1 MEVTVLEVF
10 NQEELMERVD
20 HDWDFLDETV
30 QLLHSDGR
38 RLMAEIKTAAA
49 SADAPAVSRSAH
61 TLKGML
67 GNFCAPE
74 AFNAARMVDAIS
86 TSGDFAAGPVAV
98 AALELQLNRLIA
110 ALDEFLATRPK
121 CGS

>member
-1 MEVTVLEVF
+1 MLEVF
-10 NQEELMERVD
+10 DHEELMERVD
-20 HDWDFLDETV
+20 HDWAFLDETV

-38 RLMAEIKTAAA
+38 RLMAEIKSAAA
-49 SADAPAVSRSAH
+49 SADGAAVSRSAH

-74 AFNAARMVDAIS
+74 ALNAARMVDAIG
-86 TSGDFAAGPVAV
+86 TKGDFAGAASAV
-98 AALELQLNRLIA
+98 AALELQLDRLIA
-110 ALDEFLATRPK
+110 ALNEFLATRPQ